1 MSKEVQRIIEQP
13 DDLMPAMQWAW
24 DMAGRGLAGG
34 PVRLA
39 LGRPERKRSLDQNKR
54 LWCVLRDVSE
64 QVEWYGRYLPDH
76 AWKDIFTAAL
86 ERQDI
91 VPGIDGGF
99 VIVGGRTSKM
109 DRKKFADLLTIIDAF
124 GAEHGVRWS
133 DPALAV
139 CDDYKEAAA

>member
-1 MSKEVQRIIEQP
+1 MSKELTRIVEQP

-34 PVRLA
+34 PVRLS

-54 LWCVLRDVSE
+54 LWAVLRDVSE

-99 VIVGGRTSKM
+99 VMVGGRTSKM
-109 DRKKFADLLTIIDAF
+109 DRKKFGDLLTIIDAF

-139 CDDYKEAAA
+139 FDDYKEAA

>member
-1 MSKEVQRIIEQP
+1 MSNEVQRIITTSEQIE
-13 DDLMPAMQWAW
+13 PALAW
-24 DMAGRGLAGG
+24 VRDMLRRGLQGG

-39 LGRPERKRSLDQNKR
+39 LGRPEERRSLDQNKR

-76 AWKDIFTAAL
+76 AWKDIFSAAL

-99 VIVGGRTSKM
+99 VMVGGRTSKM
-109 DRKKFADLLTIIDAF
+109 DRKKFGDLLTIIDAF

-133 DPALAV
+133 DPAMAV
-139 CDDYKEAAA
+139 FDGYREAAA